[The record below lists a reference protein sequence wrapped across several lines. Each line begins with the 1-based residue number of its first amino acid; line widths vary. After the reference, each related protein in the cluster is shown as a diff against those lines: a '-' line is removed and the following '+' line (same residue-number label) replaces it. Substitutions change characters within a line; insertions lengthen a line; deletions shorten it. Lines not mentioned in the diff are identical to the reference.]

1 MNHRHFKFHKPYN
14 CLSQFIYEGKRKAS
28 KHLLGEYYDYPQ
40 GTMAIGRLDENS
52 EGLLLLTTNGKV
64 SEAIRSKKV
73 EKEYYVQV
81 QGEITEDAIT
91 QLAGGIEIG
100 VNGMKYLTLP
110 CKVMKINY
118 PNHLPLENRRIHN
131 EDHGPS
137 SWISI
142 TLREGKFRQVRKM
155 TYAMGFP
162 TLRLVRYRVDDICLD
177 LPVRSVQELFN
188 L

>member
-1 MNHRHFKFHKPYN
+1 
-14 CLSQFIYEGKRKAS
+14 
-28 KHLLGEYYDYPQ
+28 LLGEYYDYPQ

-177 LPVRSVQELFN
+177 LPVRSVQELLN

>member
-1 MNHRHFKFHKPYN
+1 M
-14 CLSQFIYEGKRKAS
+14 E
-28 KHLLGEYYDYPQ
+28 
-40 GTMAIGRLDENS
+40 
-52 EGLLLLTTNGKV
+52 
-64 SEAIRSKKV
+64 KKV

>member
-1 MNHRHFKFHKPYN
+1 M
-14 CLSQFIYEGKRKAS
+14 
-28 KHLLGEYYDYPQ
+28 LGEYYDYPQ

-177 LPVRSVQELFN
+177 LPVRSVQELLN